1 MSFKDGN
8 LHDRITQMEQEQNHL
23 RVVAK
28 FMLDCLK
35 VCDGSN
41 IEGKDKWPQTHSAS
55 WGYIVKELRKA
66 GIEIEY

>member
-1 MSFKDGN
+1 MSLRDSN
-8 LHDRITQMEQEQNHL
+8 INDRIAMIEQEQNHL

-41 IEGKDKWPQTHSAS
+41 IEGKDKWPQTHPAS
-55 WGYIVKELRKA
+55 WNYIVKELRKA
-66 GIEIEY
+66 GIYVD

>member
-8 LHDRITQMEQEQNHL
+8 LHDRITQMEQEQNQL

-35 VCDGSN
+35 VCDGCN
-41 IEGKDKWPQTHSAS
+41 IEGKSKWPETHPAS
-55 WGYIVKELRKA
+55 WSYIVKELRKA
-66 GIEIEY
+66 GVYVD